1 MSEQNHYIEMMLKSL
16 QKKIEVLDVIL
27 AECEK
32 QAAIIDVQ
40 EPDWEQ
46 FDGCVNHKQQQIDE
60 LTKLDEGFTDLY
72 EHVRAE
78 LQGHQETYRSEIT
91 HMQAMITRITDMS
104 VRIQTEEERNRKAV
118 EKALM
123 RTKQSIKASKASAK
137 AASDYYKVMSKVNYV
152 DPQFMDRKK

>member
-16 QKKIEVLDVIL
+16 QKKIAVLDAIL

-32 QAAIIDVQ
+32 QAVVIDAQ
-40 EPDWEQ
+40 EPDWKQ
-46 FDGCVNHKQQQIDE
+46 FDECVDHKQQQIDE
-60 LTKLDEGFTDLY
+60 LTHLDEGFTDLY
-72 EHVRAE
+72 ERVRAE
-78 LQGHQETYRSEIT
+78 LQEHQELYRSEIT
-91 HMQAMITRITDMS
+91 QLQAMITQLTDMS

-118 EKALM
+118 EKGLM
-123 RTKQSIKASKASAK
+123 RTKQTIKASKASVK